1 MSIVG
6 AIILGALL
14 GLLIGFAV
22 GLVRLRRQ
30 RREESDLLSQPER
43 GGRGPL

>member
-6 AIILGALL
+6 AIVLGSLL

-30 RREESDLLSQPER
+30 RREDSDRLSRP
-43 GGRGPL
+43 